1 MVCQSTSALSHPPY
15 HLTWPWAG
23 LPWRLVSQQWGTTSK
38 SKYCTHFHLSATA
51 SLTAS
56 NNLPLSLSWQ
66 DTWTKCTFQHRRGL
80 FHTSHNKQYCV
91 GTFAAQSIDFSN
103 FPSLPLTSNINED
116 PGILNIKVTS
126 SLHSMDSMA
135 FVMYICFISFPFL
148 LKQAPRTWNEVINSA
163 MLSICDLK
171 IGLVTTPG
179 NSLSWN
185 FVSILMGKSH
195 ESSHS

>member
-116 PGILNIKVTS
+116 PGILNI
-126 SLHSMDSMA
+126 L
-135 FVMYICFISFPFL
+135 L
-148 LKQAPRTWNEVINSA
+148 LKELNRGNLVIMEVTRQLCL
-163 MLSICDLK
+163 MPLK
-171 IGLVTTPG
+171 KFITVLVR
-179 NSLSWN
+179 
-185 FVSILMGKSH
+185 VGKMVVR
-195 ESSHS
+195 